1 MRFERIGR
9 YDVTALL
16 GEGGMGQVWQAT
28 DTQLN
33 RQVALKILPESF
45 ASDPDRL
52 ARFTREAQILASLN
66 HPNIA
71 AIYGI
76 EEAEG
81 TRALVLELVD
91 GPTLA
96 DRISKEPIPLDEA
109 LPIAKQIAEAL
120 EAAHEAGVIHRDLK
134 PANIKVREDGTVK
147 VLDFGLAKALD
158 PSPTGDP
165 SESPTL
171 TAAATQ
177 MGVIM
182 GTAAYMSPEQARG
195 KLVDRRADVFA
206 FGVVLYEML
215 TGQRPFQG
223 DDASLTLAAV
233 MTFEPD
239 LELLPE
245 TLSPTLKTYLA
256 RCLSKDPKERVRD
269 IGDVRLAMAGGF
281 DVTGD
286 EHFGYGEAVADI
298 AGASA
303 SPWKRLTVGFAITT
317 VLLALAAAW
326 GWLRPSS
333 TPPPNTAATT
343 LRFPLSEF
351 RLAAGGGS
359 GRRVAISPDGS
370 RIVLVSVRDGKS
382 RLFMRLA
389 NEVGFTEIPGTED
402 ASGPVFSPDGE
413 WLAFNVGLAVGVL
426 EIKRVESSGGPILPV
441 AQGAL
446 PHWGVDDVLVFTRGS
461 GIYQMAVSGGEP
473 TLVYESEDI
482 NEGQVRPH
490 LLPDG
495 RAILFQGPGN
505 VVTRR
510 LMMVDV
516 GSGAVTDLGIVGN
529 DPRYVPTGHI
539 VYGHSSQS
547 LMAVPFDL
555 ETHQVTGA
563 PSNVLPEVLVF
574 YGGATQFAVSETG
587 TAVVG
592 LPAVGAQDRELVM
605 VAFDGSESPLPFRGN
620 FNHPRFAPDGERI
633 AYESGRQIEVYDQVT
648 GALDFLTSGSNYQ
661 SPSWSRD
668 GRYVYYSGWVGG
680 SSSYDGVRRLADRS
694 EEEELLYHHRDGN
707 DFPLALSLDGN
718 LLLVE
723 VNTPGRGR
731 DMVLVTQGADSAVFS
746 DYLRANWNETSG
758 ALSPDGRWLAYV
770 SDESGIPEVY
780 VRTFPVADAQRI
792 ISSGGGTQP
801 LWAPDGSA
809 IYFRDGN
816 RVVRAAVTVGETLSV
831 DSLDV
836 LFQAEW
842 IADALGRHDWDIHPD
857 GHSFVAVKGPA
868 TEETEV
874 DGVPIIPVQ
883 MVVNFFQELRQRMGN

>member
-1 MRFERIGR
+1 M
-9 YDVTALL
+9 
-16 GEGGMGQVWQAT
+16 
-28 DTQLN
+28 
-33 RQVALKILPESF
+33 
-45 ASDPDRL
+45 
-52 ARFTREAQILASLN
+52 
-66 HPNIA
+66 
-71 AIYGI
+71 
-76 EEAEG
+76 
-81 TRALVLELVD
+81 LELVE

-96 DRISKEPIPLDEA
+96 DRIAKGPIPLEEA

-158 PSPTGDP
+158 PNPDADP
-165 SESPTL
+165 SQSPTL
-171 TAAATQ
+171 TAADTQ

-256 RCLSKDPKERVRD
+256 RCLTKDPKERVRD

-281 DVTGD
+281 DVPGD

-351 RLAAGGGS
+351 RLAAEGGS

-370 RIVLVSVRDGKS
+370 RIVLVSEQDGVS

-389 NEVGFTEIPGTED
+389 NEVGFTEILGTEN
-402 ASGPVFSPDGE
+402 ATSPTFSPDGQ
-413 WLAFNVGLAVGVL
+413 WLAFLVGRT
-426 EIKRVESSGGPILPV
+426 EIRRVASSGGPIFPV
-441 AQGAL
+441 AQGGV
-446 PHWGVDDVLVFTRGS
+446 PHWGVEDILVFVRGN
-461 GIYQMAVSGGEP
+461 GIYQVPVFGGEE

-482 NEGQVRPH
+482 DEAQVRPH

-495 RAILFQGPGN
+495 RAILFQGRGD
-505 VVTRR
+505 VYMRQ
-510 LMMVDV
+510 LMMVDI

-547 LMAVPFDL
+547 LRAVPFNL
-555 ETHQVTGA
+555 ETHQVTVA
-563 PSNVLPEVLVF
+563 PSIVLPEVLVF
-574 YGGATQFAVSETG
+574 NGGATQFAVSETG

-592 LPAVGAQDRELVM
+592 LPAVGAQGRELVI
-605 VAFDGSESPLPFRGN
+605 VAFDGSESPLFRGN
-620 FNHPRFAPDGERI
+620 FNHPRFDPDGRRI
-633 AYESGRQIEVYDQVT
+633 AYESDRQIEVYDLLT
-648 GALDFLTSGSNYQ
+648 GATDFLASGNNYR
-661 SPSWSRD
+661 SPWWSRD
-668 GRYVYYSGWVGG
+668 GRYVYYSGFVRG

-694 EEEELLYHHRDGN
+694 EEEELLY
-707 DFPLALSLDGN
+707 P
-718 LLLVE
+718 
-723 VNTPGRGR
+723 PGTG
-731 DMVLVTQGADSAVFS
+731 M
-746 DYLRANWNETSG
+746 TS
-758 ALSPDGRWLAYV
+758 R
-770 SDESGIPEVY
+770 
-780 VRTFPVADAQRI
+780 
-792 ISSGGGTQP
+792 
-801 LWAPDGSA
+801 
-809 IYFRDGN
+809 
-816 RVVRAAVTVGETLSV
+816 
-831 DSLDV
+831 
-836 LFQAEW
+836 
-842 IADALGRHDWDIHPD
+842 
-857 GHSFVAVKGPA
+857 
-868 TEETEV
+868 
-874 DGVPIIPVQ
+874 
-883 MVVNFFQELRQRMGN
+883 